1 VEVDKET
8 NEEEI
13 SVEVDEVDEVDA
25 NVETLD
31 VDVSRV
37 VYII

>member
-1 VEVDKET
+1 MEVDKET